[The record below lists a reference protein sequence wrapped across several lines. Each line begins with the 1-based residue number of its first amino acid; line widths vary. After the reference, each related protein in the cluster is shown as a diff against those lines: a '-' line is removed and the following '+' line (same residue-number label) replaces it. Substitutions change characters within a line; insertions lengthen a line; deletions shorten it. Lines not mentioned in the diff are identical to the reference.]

1 MTNDDTGRTPAEFG
15 ARLRSLRQ
23 AAGLSQTDLATDGL
37 SPSYVSL
44 IESGKRPASAT
55 VITILARRLGVD
67 EQFLTTGVDAEAG
80 AALEL
85 EVAYGEIALRN
96 GDPQQA
102 LELFEEARRIAK
114 DANYEWGVAINRP
127 AVGVTDCA

>member
-1 MTNDDTGRTPAEFG
+1 MSTIGN
-15 ARLRSLRQ
+15 RLRELRQ
-23 AAGLSQTDLATDGL
+23 ASGLSQLALSGDGI
-37 SPSYVSL
+37 SPGYVSL

-102 LELFEEARRIAK
+102 LAHATDVLGAAPHT
-114 DANYEWGVAINRP
+114 VPP
-127 AVGVTDCA
+127 AVRHRALRLPAPEIRAG